1 MSQFKITGH
10 RNGVLLAIAGAMA
23 LSVVG
28 CGEKATPTPTVVAA
42 LPAPAPEPTPEQ
54 KLAELVKKAETGVAN
69 AQVSLAKMYYA
80 GEGVAKDM
88 AKATELYEKAAAQ
101 GHPDAQFKLGWIFAT
116 GEGVPKDAAR
126 IVEWTQKAA
135 AQGDARA
142 QLVLGGMYAKGT
154 GVKQDAAT
162 ALELIQKAAAQGNA
176 EAQYILGGE
185 VFRSGIEGLAPK
197 NLAKSVEWLQKAAE
211 QGHEKAQMDLAG
223 MYAKGEGVTKDAT
236 KAIELWEKAAALGNA
251 ATQMD
256 VARIYEKGEG
266 VPKNAVKAFEW
277 GQKAAARGD
286 AEAEAYLGRLYYYG
300 RGTPINAMKAFE
312 LWQKAAVQGVKAA
325 QLGISGMYRDGE
337 GVLEDKVLAY
347 AWLNIYQSQLAD
359 GAGDFRIFSPKNMSA
374 DQIAEAQRL
383 SSVWKKGQVLA
394 REEPQRSV
402 GAGTP
407 AAAGSLTKQGTG
419 TAFIVSKLGQ
429 AITNNHVID
438 GCKEVRVEGRD
449 GVAKVSTSDVVNDL
463 ALLQVPGAVT
473 AAAAINSDPAKLRQG
488 DDIVVFGFPLNAV
501 LSSGGNLTPG
511 IVSAVTGLGN
521 NSNQIQITA
530 PIQPGSSG
538 SPVLNRKGEVVAVVS
553 MKLSDSKMAKATG
566 SVGQNVN
573 FAVSGQTLKSFLDAH
588 KVEYSTGGLMSFNK
602 STADLA
608 DEAKKWTTV
617 VECWK

>member
-1 MSQFKITGH
+1 
-10 RNGVLLAIAGAMA
+10 
-23 LSVVG
+23 
-28 CGEKATPTPTVVAA
+28 
-42 LPAPAPEPTPEQ
+42 
-54 KLAELVKKAETGVAN
+54 
-69 AQVSLAKMYYA
+69 MYYA
-80 GEGVAKDM
+80 GEGVAEDM
-88 AKATELYEKAAAQ
+88 AKAAEWFEKAAAQ
-101 GHPDAQFKLGWIFAT
+101 DHPDAQSKLGWMYAGGEYIPKEAT
-116 GEGVPKDAAR
+116 K
-126 IVEWTQKAA
+126 IVEWNQIAA

-142 QLVLGGMYAKGT
+142 QLALAAMYFQGVGVPKDIAKS
-154 GVKQDAAT
+154 
-162 ALELIQKAAAQGNA
+162 LELIQKAAAQGYA
-176 EAQYILGGE
+176 EAQYGLGRLYRDGNK
-185 VFRSGIEGLAPK
+185 GLVPRD
-197 NLAKSVEWLQKAAE
+197 LAKSFEWIQKAAE
-211 QGHEKAQMDLAG
+211 QGH
-223 MYAKGEGVTKDAT
+223 
-236 KAIELWEKAAALGNA
+236 KAAQKNL
-251 ATQMD
+251 
-256 VARIYEKGEG
+256 ARIYEKGEG
-266 VPKNAVKAFEW
+266 VPKNAIKVFEWWQKAAAQGDDDAEFNLGRLYGIGMGVPVDFKKAFEW
-277 GQKAAARGD
+277 
-286 AEAEAYLGRLYYYG
+286 
-300 RGTPINAMKAFE
+300 T
-312 LWQKAAVQGVKAA
+312 QKAAVKGNSSA
-325 QLGISGMYRDGE
+325 QLSLSDMYVHGDG
-337 GVLEDKVLAY
+337 VAKDSVLAY
-347 AWLNIYQSQLAD
+347 AWQNLGMGQLGLAGYMKRFSQQQSMTEA
-359 GAGDFRIFSPKNMSA
+359 
-374 DQIAEAQRL
+374 QIAEAQRL
-383 SSVWKKGQVLA
+383 SSAWKKGQILA

-449 GVAKVSTSDVVNDL
+449 GVAKVSTTDVVNDL
-463 ALLQVPGAVT
+463 ALLQVPGAVN